1 MKNKIAIIILIIVV
15 VVIAAAVGFYFIQ
28 KNKSSINS
36 VGNTVSPD
44 QFETNNQTD
53 SEQPQNK
60 LVTDDFEINLPEGW
74 RQTAPAIGT
83 SAMAVNANERIDDSA
98 AQKINFKS
106 YVAVSYDML
115 QGKSLSEYLQS
126 VKSQLQQTISNVI
139 FAQEHDTTI
148 NGKAARAFE
157 ANFTQQGVNFKVL
170 MVAVKGIGDDVW
182 VISFNTL
189 QGSWAEYQETFSN
202 IADSF
207 SLKLKK

>member
-148 NGKAARAFE
+148 KGKAARAFE